1 MSEKIFKFYRYFF
14 AVKKMEDTVTMN
26 GFFKTYD
33 QVTLHLLTFFLFIMT
48 VLKLSVVLFIRN
60 VIVATR
66 ATAGVFR
73 ILMELLAK

>member
-33 QVTLHLLTFFLFIMT
+33 QVTLHLLTFF
-48 VLKLSVVLFIRN
+48 
-60 VIVATR
+60 
-66 ATAGVFR
+66 
-73 ILMELLAK
+73 